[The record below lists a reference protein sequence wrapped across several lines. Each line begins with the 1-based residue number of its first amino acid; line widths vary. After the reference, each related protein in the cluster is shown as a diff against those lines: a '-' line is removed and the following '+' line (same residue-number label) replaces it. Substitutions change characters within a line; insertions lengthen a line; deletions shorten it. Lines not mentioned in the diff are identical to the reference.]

1 LPRQHRER
9 DWRCGFFCAVII
21 GVLGLIPGSADAQ
34 VFDIHQEESLAL
46 IIALLI
52 LAGLTALAGL
62 LWLRSQ
68 LRQATLESARMDVER
83 TRLGE
88 ILASAPD
95 GFYRWNMTSDGKIE
109 SEDCSRRLA
118 VLLGLFG
125 GTDATYSDILENFS
139 SEAASALTT
148 AVESLHRQ
156 GSGFEL
162 ELPLRE
168 GHRRLLVVGSRAG
181 DLEGNPLADVLWM
194 RDVTEGAAAVENL
207 SHQRRD
213 LGAERDRLR
222 ALLDALPVPIW
233 LRDGDLALIYC
244 NQAYARAVGSEMPDS
259 AAESGTELVPGVAVR
274 EARALAARARAS
286 GLSRSEPFHLV
297 MEGARRLVDLTETPF
312 PAGGNGGLL
321 TAGFAVDR
329 TRQED
334 LQAQVER
341 HVAAHAE
348 VLENLGTAIAIF
360 ASDTRLSFFNTAFSM
375 LWQLDTDWLGTEPTY
390 ANLLDVLR
398 EQRRLPEVADYR
410 AYKDEELRHFTSLLE
425 AREDLLHLPDERTLR
440 RTVSAHPF
448 GGLLFTYEDVTNAL
462 ALERSH
468 RTSLAVHR
476 ETLDN
481 LYEGI
486 AVFSSD
492 GRLRLSN
499 PAYGRIWNLSP
510 EELATE
516 PHISELVERH
526 HDYFTAAAD
535 WPIVKEWMLALSSD
549 REARHGR
556 IERSDGA
563 ILDYASVPLPD
574 GAVLTT
580 WLDVSD
586 SAQVERALRER
597 NEALAAADRLKSEF
611 IANVSAEVRTPLS
624 TILGFSEVLSLG
636 YFGALNPR
644 QLEYAKGI
652 TEAGNYLLQILSDIL
667 DLATIEA
674 GQMTLSLNAVDVH
687 AMLTGVL
694 HLTRERLREKQLVI
708 NFDCPL
714 DIGWMVGDERRIR
727 QVLFSLLS
735 NAVKF
740 TPAHG
745 QITLAAM
752 RAKGDGGEEILFT
765 VADTGQGISPEEQQ
779 AVFGSFVRGGRGQEP
794 ATGNNH
800 SGAGLG
806 LSLVKNFVELHG
818 GRVELASVPTEG
830 TTFILHLP
838 AGHADP
844 LKGPPPLVTLRKRN
858 KGKAA
863 ANGSTRDKTPA

>member
-1 LPRQHRER
+1 MALI
-9 DWRCGFFCAVII
+9 V
-21 GVLGLIPGSADAQ
+21 GVLL
-34 VFDIHQEESLAL
+34 LAL
-46 IIALLI
+46 LVTVAIVLWLKYQTRQ
-52 LAGLTALAGL
+52 TALEA
-62 LWLRSQ
+62 
-68 LRQATLESARMDVER
+68 ARMDVER
-83 TRLGE
+83 TRLAE

-95 GFYRWNMTSDGKIE
+95 GFYRWNMTAEGNIE

-125 GTDATYSDILENFS
+125 GTDATYKDILENFS
-139 SEAASALTT
+139 PEAAAALTT
-148 AVESLHRQ
+148 AVDELHRQ

-162 ELPLRE
+162 ELSLRE
-168 GHRRLLVVGSRAG
+168 GPRRVLVVGSRAG
-181 DLEGNPLADVLWM
+181 DSEGNPLADVLWM
-194 RDVTEGAAAVENL
+194 RDVTEGAAAVESL
-207 SHQRRD
+207 SHQRHD

-222 ALLDALPVPIW
+222 ALLDALPMPIW
-233 LRDGDLALIYC
+233 LRDGDLALTYC
-244 NQAYARAVGSEMPDS
+244 NQAYARAIDSEAS
-259 AAESGTELVPGVAVR
+259 NGVAESGTELVPGGAVR

-286 GLSRSEPFHLV
+286 GLTRTEPFHLV
-297 MEGARRLVDLTETPF
+297 MEGARRLVELSETPF
-312 PAGGNGGLL
+312 SGADSASLL
-321 TAGFAVDR
+321 TAGIAVDR
-329 TRQED
+329 TRQEE
-334 LQAQVER
+334 LQGQVER
-341 HVAAHAE
+341 HVAANAQ
-348 VLENLGTAIAIF
+348 VLENLGTGIAIF
-360 ASDTRLSFFNTAFSM
+360 SSDTRLSFFNTAFSV
-375 LWQLDTDWLGTEPTY
+375 LWQLDSDWLATEPTY

-398 EQRRLPEVADYR
+398 EQRKLPEVADYR
-410 AYKDEELRHFTSLLE
+410 AYKDEELRRFTSLIE

-499 PAYGRIWNLSP
+499 PAYGRIWNLSA

-526 HDYFTAAAD
+526 HDYFAAATD
-535 WPIVKEWMLALSSD
+535 WPTVKEWMLALASD
-549 REARHGR
+549 REAGHGR

-563 ILDYASVPLPD
+563 ILEYASVPLPD

-611 IANVSAEVRTPLS
+611 IANVSAEVRTPLT
-624 TILGFSEVLSLG
+624 TILGFSEVLGLG
-636 YFGALNPR
+636 YFGTLNQR
-644 QLEYAKGI
+644 QLDYANGI
-652 TEAGNYLLQILSDIL
+652 TEAGKYLLQVLSDIL

-694 HLTRERLREKQLVI
+694 QLTRERLREKQLLI

-714 DIGWMVGDERRIR
+714 DIGWMVADERRVR

-735 NAVKF
+735 NSVKF

-752 RAKGDGGEEILFT
+752 RAKAEGGEEILFT
-765 VADTGQGISPEEQQ
+765 IADTGQGIAPEEQQ
-779 AVFGSFVRGGRGQEP
+779 AIFGSFVRGNTGQDH
-794 ATGNNH
+794 TNGNNR

-818 GRVELASVPTEG
+818 GRVELISVPGEG
-830 TTFILHLP
+830 TTFIIHMP

-844 LKGPPPLVTLRKRN
+844 LKAPPPLVTLRKRN
-858 KGKAA
+858 RAK
-863 ANGSTRDKTPA
+863 NGQAKDKIS

>member
-1 LPRQHRER
+1 MFGLLP
-9 DWRCGFFCAVII
+9 A
-21 GVLGLIPGSADAQ
+21 SADAQ
-34 VFDIHQEESLAL
+34 SFDLRQEESLAL
-46 IIALLI
+46 VVGLLLLALLI
-52 LAGLTALAGL
+52 TLAII
-62 LWLRSQ
+62 LWLRNQ
-68 LRQATLESARMDVER
+68 TRQSTLEAVRLDVEKK
-83 TRLGE
+83 RLGE

-95 GFYRWNMTSDGKIE
+95 GFYRWNLAADGQIE

-125 GTDATYSDILENFS
+125 GTDATFADILENFG
-139 SEAASALTT
+139 EQTAAALRT
-148 AVESLHRQ
+148 AVESLNRH
-156 GSGFEL
+156 GNGFEL
-162 ELPLRE
+162 ELPLGE
-168 GHRRLLVVGSRAG
+168 GNRRVLVVGSRAG
-181 DLEGNPLADVLWM
+181 DDEGNPLADVMWM
-194 RDVTEGAAAVENL
+194 RDVTEGAAAFESL
-207 SHQRRD
+207 SHQRHD
-213 LGAERDRLR
+213 LGTERDRLR
-222 ALLDALPVPIW
+222 ALLDALPTPIW
-233 LRDGDLALIYC
+233 MRDGDLALIYC
-244 NQAYARAVGSEMPDS
+244 NQAYARAVGADTPDS
-259 AAESGTELVPGVAVR
+259 AAETGTELVPSGAVR

-286 GLSRSEPFHLV
+286 GMTRSEPFHLV
-297 MEGARRLVDLTETPF
+297 MEGARRLVEVAETPF
-312 PAGGNGGLL
+312 PGGNNGGVL
-321 TAGFAVDR
+321 TSGIAIDR
-329 TRQED
+329 TRQEE
-334 LQAQVER
+334 LQAQVDR
-341 HVAAHAE
+341 HVAAQAE

-360 ASDTRLSFFNTAFSM
+360 SSDTRLSFFNTAFSM
-375 LWQLDTDWLGTEPTY
+375 LWQLEPDWLGHEPTY

-398 EQRRLPEVADYR
+398 EHRRLPEVADYR
-410 AYKDEELRHFTSLLE
+410 AYKDEELRRFTSLIE

-440 RTVSAHPF
+440 RTVSPHPF

-510 EELATE
+510 EELITE

-526 HDYFTAAAD
+526 REYFATAAD
-535 WPIVKEWMLALSSD
+535 WPTVKDWMLALSSD
-549 REARHGR
+549 REAHHGR

-563 ILDYASVPLPD
+563 ILEYASVPLPD

-611 IANVSAEVRTPLS
+611 IANVSAEVRTPLT
-624 TILGFSEVLSLG
+624 TILGFSEVLSLS
-636 YFGALNPR
+636 YFGALNQR
-644 QLEYAKGI
+644 QLDYANGI
-652 TEAGNYLLQILSDIL
+652 TEAGKYLMQVLSDIL

-674 GQMTLSLNAVDVH
+674 GQMTLSLNTVDVH

-714 DIGWMVGDERRIR
+714 DIGWMVADERRIR

-752 RAKGDGGEEILFT
+752 RANGTAGEEILFT
-765 VADTGQGISPEEQQ
+765 IADTGQGIAPDEQRSI
-779 AVFGSFVRGGRGQEP
+779 FGSFVRGGHGQDA
-794 ATGNNH
+794 ATGNNR

-818 GRVELASVPTEG
+818 GRVELISVPTEG
-830 TTFILHLP
+830 TTFIIHLP

-844 LKGPPPLVTLRKRN
+844 LKAPPPLVTLRKRN
-858 KGKAA
+858 TTRAA
-863 ANGSTRDKTPA
+863 ANGAAKEKTL

>member
-1 LPRQHRER
+1 MSVRRL
-9 DWRCGFFCAVII
+9 FCAGPLSLWPTAAHAQTADIRPDE
-21 GVLGLIPGSADAQ
+21 VLTLAVGAVVVLLV
-34 VFDIHQEESLAL
+34 VFVPVTI
-46 IIALLI
+46 
-52 LAGLTALAGL
+52 
-62 LWLRSQ
+62 WLRGQ
-68 LRQATLESARMDVER
+68 LHQASAETDRLDLERG
-83 TRLGE
+83 RLDE

-95 GFYRWNMTSDGKIE
+95 GFYRWNLEPGGAIQSE
-109 SEDCSRRLA
+109 SCSRRLA

-125 GTDATYSDILENFS
+125 GTNATYADILENFGE
-139 SEAASALTT
+139 EAAKALET
-148 AVESLHRQ
+148 AVGELHGQ
-156 GSGFEL
+156 GRGFEL

-168 GHRRLLVVGSRAG
+168 GMRRLLVVGGRAADMKG
-181 DLEGNPLADVLWM
+181 SPLADVLWM

-207 SHQRRD
+207 SHERRD

-222 ALLDALPVPIW
+222 AVLDALPMPVW
-233 LRDGDLALIYC
+233 MRDGDLALVYS
-244 NQAYARAVGSEMPDS
+244 NQAYAHAVD
-259 AAESGTELVPGVAVR
+259 AETPEAVAEAGTELVPGAAVR

-286 GLSRSEPFHLV
+286 GLLRSESFHLV
-297 MEGARRLVDLTETPF
+297 MEGARRLVELIEVPF
-312 PAGGNGGLL
+312 PAEGEEGLM
-321 TAGFAVDR
+321 TVGIAIDR
-329 TRQED
+329 TRQEE
-334 LQAQVER
+334 LQIQVER

-348 VLENLGTAIAIF
+348 VLENLGSAIAIF
-360 ASDTRLSFFNTAFSM
+360 SADTRLSFFNTAFSV
-375 LWQLDTDWLGTEPTY
+375 LWQLDADWLGTEPTY
-390 ANLLDVLR
+390 ANLLDILR
-398 EQRRLPEVADYR
+398 ENRRLPEVADYR
-410 AYKDEELRHFTSLLE
+410 AYKDEELRRFTSLLD
-425 AREDLLHLPDERTLR
+425 AQEDLLHLPDERTLR
-440 RTVSAHPF
+440 RLVSAHPF
-448 GGLLFTYEDVTNAL
+448 GGLLFTYEDVTDAL

-468 RTSLAVHR
+468 KTSLAVHR

-481 LYEGI
+481 LHEGV

-510 EELATE
+510 EDLNTD

-526 HDYFTAAAD
+526 HDYFVSAPD
-535 WPIVKEWMLALSSD
+535 WPAVRDWMLALSSE

-611 IANVSAEVRTPLS
+611 IANVSAEVRTPLT
-624 TILGFSEVLSLG
+624 TILGFSEILSLG
-636 YFGALNPR
+636 YFGPLNPR
-644 QLEYAKGI
+644 QIEYAKGI
-652 TEAGNYLLQILSDIL
+652 TEAGNYLLQVLSDIL

-687 AMLTGVL
+687 AMLTAVL
-694 HLTRERLREKQLVI
+694 QLTRERLREKQLVL

-714 DIGWMVGDERRIR
+714 DIGWMVADERRIR

-740 TPAHG
+740 TPPHG

-752 RAKGDGGEEILFT
+752 RARGEVGEEILFT
-765 VADTGQGISPEEQQ
+765 VADTGRGIAPDEQQ
-779 AVFGSFVRGGRGQEP
+779 FIFGSFVRGAPGQGAPKGITP
-794 ATGNNH
+794 A
-800 SGAGLG
+800 GAGLG

-818 GRVELASVPTEG
+818 GRIELASVPMEG
-830 TTFILHLP
+830 TTFIIHLP

-844 LKGPPPLVTLRKRN
+844 LKAPPPLVTLRKRN
-858 KGKAA
+858 KNRSAA
-863 ANGSTRDKTPA
+863 AGPAGGDKTQA